1 MALLAAGEGTACPTN
16 QAQSHRRCSINTA
29 IRRAA
34 RGVLPV
40 AVSASV
46 LAAGLTACGTVEQLT
61 AAQKVSKAFGK
72 LGDSKAA
79 GLTISLDASPEQI
92 VAFGDATGDKIE
104 QKSAEA
110 LSGLSISVAMA
121 ADKPLKDLD
130 SFKNAQGAGTGKDVT
145 PDKSLRVSYLLS
157 DKKGT
162 ALLEYRQ
169 VDAKAY
175 LRVDAKGLVKL
186 VGEDPAEVDAVSKD
200 LSAELNPVKDVLAG
214 KWVSFDLQELADRAE
229 KPAAAKSPAPSGRP
243 TLDPDTAKQLTDSLK
258 DVFSRTVTFDDK
270 GKKDGVEHL
279 LVSAPARR
287 LTDELLKALKP
298 LSTKFPEQFDKLPT
312 RAPADLPDT
321 AIGVDLYLKGGRFS
335 SATFDLAQLEPKA
348 GPGHAVP
355 VKLAFS
361 ESAPAV
367 QAPAD
372 AVRITDKDIRNAVL
386 SLASA
391 TAGEDDAAPGGSG
404 EPLAPGKPLTDAQV
418 KELTGLGIPEEQ
430 VRLFN
435 GLGMDYEEIKSFARD
450 PVVAAPVQIPAASF
464 RVIAPAMIEANE
476 SSLGR

>member
-1 MALLAAGEGTACPTN
+1 MN
-16 QAQSHRRCSINTA
+16 KAQPHRRCSINTV

-34 RGVLPV
+34 RSALPV

-92 VAFGDATGDKIE
+92 VAFGNATGDKVE
-104 QKSAEA
+104 QKTAEA
-110 LSGLSISVAMA
+110 LSGLSVSVAVA

-130 SFKNAQGAGTGKDVT
+130 TFKNAQGAGKEAT
-145 PDKSLRVSYLLS
+145 PDKSLRVSYLLA

-175 LRVDAKGLVKL
+175 LRADAKGLVKL
-186 VGEDPAEVDAVSKD
+186 VGEDPAEVDSVSKD
-200 LSAELNPVKDVLAG
+200 LPAELNPVKDVLAG
-214 KWVSFDLQELADRAE
+214 KWVSFDLQELADQAK
-229 KPAAAKSPAPSGRP
+229 KPDAATSPAPSGRP
-243 TLDPDTAKQLTDSLK
+243 TLDPDTAKQLTASLK

-270 GKKDGVEHL
+270 GKKDGAEHL
-279 LVSAPARR
+279 LVSAPARQ

-298 LSTKFPEQFDKLPT
+298 LSAKLPEQFEKLPT
-312 RAPADLPDT
+312 KAPADLPDT
-321 AIGVDLYLKGGRFS
+321 KIGVDLYLKGGKFS

-348 GPGHAVP
+348 GPGNPFP
-355 VKLAFS
+355 VKLAFN
-361 ESAPAV
+361 ESAPTV

-386 SLASA
+386 ALASA
-391 TAGEDDAAPGGSG
+391 GAGEDEDAPG

-435 GLGMDYEEIKSFARD
+435 GLGMDFEEIKSFAKK
-450 PVVAAPVQIPAASF
+450 S
-464 RVIAPAMIEANE
+464 
-476 SSLGR
+476 

>member
-1 MALLAAGEGTACPTN
+1 MYSLWRSSPQGEGSACPTN

-92 VAFGDATGDKIE
+92 VAFGNATGDKIE

-110 LSGLSISVAMA
+110 LSGLSISIAMA

-130 SFKNAQGAGTGKDVT
+130 SFKNAQGPGKDVT

-162 ALLEYRQ
+162 ALLEFRQ
-169 VDAKAY
+169 VDAKVY
-175 LRVDAKGLVKL
+175 LRADAKGLVKL
-186 VGEDPAEVDAVSKD
+186 VGEDPAEVDSVSKD
-200 LSAELNPVKDVLAG
+200 MPAELNPVKDVLAG
-214 KWVSFDLQELADRAE
+214 KWVSFDLQELADPAK
-229 KPAAAKSPAPSGRP
+229 KPDAAKSPAPSGRP

-270 GKKDGVEHL
+270 GKKDGAEHL

-298 LSTKFPEQFDKLPT
+298 LSTKFPEEFDKLPT
-312 RAPADLPDT
+312 KAPADLPDT
-321 AIGVDLYLKGGRFS
+321 RIGVDLYLKGGKFS

-348 GPGHAVP
+348 GPGNAFP
-355 VKLAFS
+355 VKLAFN
-361 ESAPAV
+361 ESAPTV

-391 TAGEDDAAPGGSG
+391 ATGEDEDAPGGSG
-404 EPLAPGKPLTDAQV
+404 EAPTPGKPLTDTQV
-418 KELTGLGIPEEQ
+418 KELTGLGMPEEQ
-430 VRLFN
+430 VRLFSE
-435 GLGMDYEEIKSFARD
+435 LGMDYEEIKSFAPKR
-450 PVVAAPVQIPAASF
+450 
-464 RVIAPAMIEANE
+464 
-476 SSLGR
+476 